1 MIPEKVSAVSAVP
14 SEINE
19 HAYLGIP
26 EMRG

>member
-1 MIPEKVSAVSAVP
+1 MIPREVSAVSPVP